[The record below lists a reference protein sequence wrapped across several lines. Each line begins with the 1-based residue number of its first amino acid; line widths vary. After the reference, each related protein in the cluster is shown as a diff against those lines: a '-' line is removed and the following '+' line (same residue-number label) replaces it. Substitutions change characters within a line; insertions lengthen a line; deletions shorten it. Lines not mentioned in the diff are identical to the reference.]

1 MWLML
6 KMTHSPPNRQCPL
19 QLWQQ
24 GRSSGPPG
32 WNRFWYCP
40 WSLCFSQHYNYER
53 LSFKYQEAQMV
64 PVDAT
69 SRTLVAGSGGEGG
82 GRQARGVWSV
92 RTLATTITHLVQVVH
107 LQRSH
112 LLWFFFLLLFAK
124 LIVAYRLWHLWKGP
138 LLQWVLS
145 RHYA

>member
-1 MWLML
+1 
-6 KMTHSPPNRQCPL
+6 
-19 QLWQQ
+19 
-24 GRSSGPPG
+24 
-32 WNRFWYCP
+32 
-40 WSLCFSQHYNYER
+40 
-53 LSFKYQEAQMV
+53 MV

-112 LLWFFFLLLFAK
+112 LLSL
-124 LIVAYRLWHLWKGP
+124 
-138 LLQWVLS
+138 
-145 RHYA
+145 

>member
-1 MWLML
+1 
-6 KMTHSPPNRQCPL
+6 
-19 QLWQQ
+19 
-24 GRSSGPPG
+24 
-32 WNRFWYCP
+32 
-40 WSLCFSQHYNYER
+40 
-53 LSFKYQEAQMV
+53 MV

-112 LLWFFFLLLFAK
+112 LLWFLFLLLFAK
-124 LIVAYRLWHLWKGP
+124 LIVAYRL
-138 LLQWVLS
+138 
-145 RHYA
+145 